1 MRGRRALGPGRF
13 RGSERPRP
21 LEGRAHPPVVAA
33 VGGARVHA
41 AMVEHPRDGGA
52 VRGDRLHLRTGSA
65 SVGPERFA
73 AARVGPRVGRRCT
86 GAVAGRVGTCRGPC
100 LP

>member
-1 MRGRRALGPGRF
+1 
-13 RGSERPRP
+13 
-21 LEGRAHPPVVAA
+21 
-33 VGGARVHA
+33 
-41 AMVEHPRDGGA
+41 MVEHPRDGGA

-86 GAVAGRVGTCRGPC
+86 GAVARGVSTRLWPELLGRGAGSGVRQEW
-100 LP
+100 